1 MSVIQQSGVIPYRI
15 QNQEVEVLLITSIRG
30 KRWGIPKGMIAC
42 FMSAADSAAKE
53 AWEEAGIVGTV
64 ITPAIGHYLSTKW
77 GLNCR
82 IEVFLMQVETLQTD
96 FPEAGLRQR
105 KWLRIAS
112 AIAHIQDA
120 NLKRLFAGV
129 QILSLK

>member
-15 QNQEVEVLLITSIRG
+15 QKQEAEVLLITSSSG
-30 KRWGIPKGMIAC
+30 KRWGIPKGMIEC

-64 ITPAIGHYLSTKW
+64 IIPAIGHYQAKKW
-77 GLNCR
+77 GLTCR
-82 IEVFLMQVETLQTD
+82 IEVFLMQVETIQLD

-105 KWLRIAS
+105 EWLSIPK
-112 AIAHIQDA
+112 AIERIQDA
-120 NLKRLFAGV
+120 DLKRLFEGV
-129 QILSLK
+129 RSFYQV